1 MKKISVI
8 LFIALIPFSLIA
20 CSSSMGTDIT
30 KEAKTCDGVEA
41 VWLNIKADT
50 LSDNDVITQIKSLG
64 SKWTYGENSNLREA
78 LKEISNYDL
87 IDNLR
92 KNYES
97 QNATFM
103 TKVVATE
110 LVYKLISVNLACNE
124 VDDIFYKPFDQ
135 EEIDRVI
142 LNLTDSR
149 PLASLNGAPSSIF
162 SENQ

>member
-1 MKKISVI
+1 MKKIAVI
-8 LFIALIPFSLIA
+8 FCAFLLPFSLIA

-50 LSDNDVITQIKSLG
+50 LSDNDVITQVKNLG
-64 SKWTYGENSNLREA
+64 SRWTYGENSDLNESLRD
-78 LKEISNYDL
+78 ISNYNL
-87 IDNLR
+87 IENLR

-97 QNATFM
+97 QSAFFM
-103 TKVVATE
+103 SKVVASE
-110 LVYKLISVNLACNE
+110 LVYKLVSVNLACAE
-124 VDDIFYKPFDQ
+124 ISESFYKPFDQ

-149 PLASLNGAPSSIF
+149 PFASLNGSPSGLF
-162 SENQ
+162 PE